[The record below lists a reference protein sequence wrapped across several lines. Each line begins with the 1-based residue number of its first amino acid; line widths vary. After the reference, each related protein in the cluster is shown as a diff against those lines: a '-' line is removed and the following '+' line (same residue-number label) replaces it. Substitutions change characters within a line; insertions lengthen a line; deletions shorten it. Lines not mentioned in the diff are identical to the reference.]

1 MILTAHPY
9 IKHNCSQFD
18 SDIVLFSVSLFCHS
32 LSHKHV
38 VQVQSTASTLTIQ
51 CRLCTF
57 SRSMIPRDSFNTSP
71 TITLSLP
78 LLLPNFS
85 TLPTYSFP
93 MKPFFT
99 FSSCLRADSG
109 LCGVRCWW
117 WSSVVWYPWNGWTP
131 KHLLLMRRRG
141 LDDWWTCKKG
151 PRSVMYEISSLIHR
165 RGCKM
170 RRDEEALALRIRT
183 RKARRRDSA
192 LEHFS

>member
-1 MILTAHPY
+1 MVLLLSHCIILTAHPY

-18 SDIVLFSVSLFCHS
+18 SDIVLFSVSLFCRS

-93 MKPFFT
+93 MKPFLPFLPVYVLT
-99 FSSCLRADSG
+99 QVCVGSDADG
-109 LCGVRCWW
+109 G
-117 WSSVVWYPWNGWTP
+117 
-131 KHLLLMRRRG
+131 HQ
-141 LDDWWTCKKG
+141 
-151 PRSVMYEISSLIHR
+151 
-165 RGCKM
+165 
-170 RRDEEALALRIRT
+170 
-183 RKARRRDSA
+183 
-192 LEHFS
+192 